1 MCLYCLMATNLP
13 LQCLAM
19 ILMPFLVKK
28 KMFNP
33 APAMTPTPVNLK
45 RRNYPITKI
54 YKFEQCYHRN
64 FTHMAKH
71 YNFRFM
77 LSFLLMF
84 KCP

>member
-1 MCLYCLMATNLP
+1 
-13 LQCLAM
+13 
-19 ILMPFLVKK
+19 
-28 KMFNP
+28 MFNP
-33 APAMTPTPVNLK
+33 APAMTPIPVNLK

-84 KCP
+84 KCPCKCNMTQHWCSTQIFL